1 MSLMDDLLS
10 SADWS
15 PTNFLG
21 ASLTLG
27 ADQTYNTDKTSMTQP
42 STAIDVMQPVNTSA
56 GLGEWGGFLKDTLQA
71 FVGYSIAKDAQQSG
85 VKTPAQQ
92 QQQAQAQ
99 QLYAQGQTQQL
110 QAGSLGGFNLGGG
123 LLPLLLIGGLL
134 VFALKD

>member
-10 SADWS
+10 SAEWS

-27 ADQTYNTDKTSMTQP
+27 ADQTYNTDKTSLMQP
-42 STAIDVMQPVNTSA
+42 STAIDVMQPVNNSA
-56 GLGEWGGFLKDTLQA
+56 GFGEWGGLLQDTLKA
-71 FVGYSIAKDAQQSG
+71 FVGYSIAKDAQKSN

-92 QQQAQAQ
+92 QQAQLYPQGNAQ
-99 QLYAQGQTQQL
+99 QLQQGGL
-110 QAGSLGGFNLGGG
+110 GFNLGGG

>member
-27 ADQTYNTDKTSMTQP
+27 ADQTFNTDKTSLMQP

-56 GLGEWGGFLKDTLQA
+56 GLGQWGGFLLDTAKA
-71 FVGYSIAKDAQQSG
+71 FAGYSLAKDAQQSG
-85 VKTPAQQ
+85 VQTPAQQ
-92 QQQAQAQ
+92 QRAQ
-99 QLYAQGQTQQL
+99 QLYAQGQTQPL
-110 QAGSLGGFNLGGG
+110 QAGALGFNLGGG
-123 LLPLLLIGGLL
+123 LLPILLIGGLL

>member
-10 SADWS
+10 SAEWS

-27 ADQTYNTDKTSMTQP
+27 ADQTYNTVKTALTQP
-42 STAIDVMQPVNTSA
+42 STAIDVMQPANTSA
-56 GLGEWGGFLKDTLQA
+56 GFGEWGGLLQDTVKA
-71 FVGYSIAKDAQQSG
+71 FVGYSLAKDAQQSG

-92 QQQAQAQ
+92 QQAQ
-99 QLYAQGQTQQL
+99 QLYQQGNAQQL
-110 QAGSLGGFNLGGG
+110 QAGGLGLNLGGG
-123 LLPLLLIGGLL
+123 MLLPILLVGGLL